1 MENGGL
7 EVEFQRMAMALFVA
21 YRALRANETPV
32 ACVMVDDSTSK
43 VVSVGYNGTNDTL
56 NGTRHAEFIAI
67 DYILEN
73 YIPQDKQGDI
83 NYIKAFFNN
92 VVLYVTV
99 EPCVMCAS
107 ALKQMGIKRV
117 VYGCGN
123 DRFGGNGT
131 VLYVNQDNIDSGT
144 GNYPSYGGIL
154 RTEAI
159 QLLRNFYIQENH
171 TAPNPKI
178 KLNKQIAEKEYP
190 PNINFTGLYTQEEFS
205 NFYSKEK
212 VPLFY
217 KEDVNLEV
225 APCSS
230 YTLKQLINSDNIYN
244 LPNYEKL
251 YDAFTDHQLKDD
263 LSTFYEFFY
272 DIKDNKVDFSKQIVT
287 VDTLKK
293 RKLNDL

>member
-1 MENGGL
+1 MVNDDL
-7 EVEFQRMAMALFVA
+7 RNEFKRMAMALFVA
-21 YRALRANETPV
+21 YRALRNNETPV
-32 ACVMVDDSTSK
+32 ACIMVDISTDK
-43 VVSVGYNGTNDTL
+43 VISVGYNGTNDTL

-73 YIPQDKQGDI
+73 YIPQDKRGDSEFI
-83 NYIKAFFNN
+83 RRFFLN

-107 ALKQMGIKRV
+107 ALKQIGIRRT

-131 VLYVNQDNIDSGT
+131 VIYVNQDDVDDGK
-144 GNYPSYGGIL
+144 GNYPSFGGIL

-178 KLNKQIAEKEYP
+178 KLNKQITEKEYP
-190 PNINFTGLYTQEEFS
+190 PNIDFPNLYTREQFS
-205 NFYSKEK
+205 SFYKECDIS
-212 VPLFY
+212 LFY
-217 KEDVNLEV
+217 KSGVDLEI
-225 APCSS
+225 APARS
-230 YTLKQLINSDNIYN
+230 YTVKDFIDAKSIYSIPNIQD
-244 LPNYEKL
+244 L
-251 YDAFTDHQLKDD
+251 YFQFTDHQLKED
-263 LSTFYEFFY
+263 LLTFYDFFY
-272 DIKDNKVDFSKQIVT
+272 DIKDNRIDFSKPIVT

-293 RKLNDL
+293 RKLDDL